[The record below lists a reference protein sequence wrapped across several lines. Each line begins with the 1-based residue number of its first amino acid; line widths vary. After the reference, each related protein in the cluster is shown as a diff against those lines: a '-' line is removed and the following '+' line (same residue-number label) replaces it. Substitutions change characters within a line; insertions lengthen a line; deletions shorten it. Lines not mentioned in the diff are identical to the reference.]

1 MGLSGGERK
10 ALAWLLLRNPSERK
24 RLAVSTVRC
33 RRGCVLGTVFG
44 FEGSLWLWTVYDL
57 GSEAD
62 TLAFYRLGE
71 SMREART
78 APQPRAED
86 LAALT
91 APEYMTAFRAGA
103 FNLSDLAEISDGKRM
118 ATVAPLATA
127 HAAEVRCAH
136 IETVFDATAIDL
148 AKRTHIVN

>member
-1 MGLSGGERK
+1 MGLSGAEQK
-10 ALAWLLLRNPSERK
+10 ALAWLLLNSPAERK
-24 RLAVSTVRC
+24 RLAVSTARC

-44 FEGSLWLWTVYDL
+44 FEGSLLLWTVYDF

-91 APEYMTAFRAGA
+91 AAEYMTAFRAGP
-103 FNLSDLAEISDGKRM
+103 STSPTSRRS
-118 ATVAPLATA
+118 ATA
-127 HAAEVRCAH
+127 SAWLPSRRWQPLTRRRSDVR
-136 IETVFDATAIDL
+136 T
-148 AKRTHIVN
+148 